1 VLLPLHD
8 GQTLPNLRPKSDAH
22 QKQWLHR
29 ANWTCFEILPAFVV
43 GPWSAIMVVVVVIV
57 FNYTSPKFHKLVFSD
72 YRQSR
77 MHSRKIIN
85 IYLYFSI
92 SCSQTSIS
100 DTCLCCHCQTKV
112 PKIKMIRCVWRIQV
126 LALLRRSMD
135 FVLFSGAWYFCG
147 WKAYSKSKSHIEK
160 HSYRACQESEY
171 LPCI

>member
-1 VLLPLHD
+1 MLLPLHD

-43 GPWSAIMVVVVVIV
+43 VGPWSAIMVVVVVIV

-77 MHSRKIIN
+77 MHSKKIIN
-85 IYLYFSI
+85 MYLYFSI

-112 PKIKMIRCVWRIQV
+112 PKIKMIRCVWRIQEFWHYWERV
-126 LALLRRSMD
+126 WILFYFPEHD
-135 FVLFSGAWYFCG
+135 IFVGERHIARA
-147 WKAYSKSKSHIEK
+147 KAT
-160 HSYRACQESEY
+160 
-171 LPCI
+171 